1 MCKRFGGL
9 YDQTKDKRE
18 SFKFWFLEQ
27 YCGPDK
33 QYEWNRQLRKLS
45 QQAGETVSSYATKL
59 TDLYFRA
66 DPQRKYPE
74 NDMLNQFIEGLRDE
88 LRVQVRIMQP
98 RNLQE
103 AINKAKAV
111 EMALSDGRPL
121 ASYSLIGDTGVKKDL
136 AEIKALLTL
145 TGNETCNLCYNGKHK
160 TEDCP
165 ERSIN
170 RINSAYYQSNN
181 NRNNNQL
188 DKNTCYGCGQKGHMK
203 KDCPSACRNC
213 GKIGHK
219 AAQCRSQSRLS
230 QRNNNQN
237 STPWNQRNKDN
248 RNSYN
253 NNNNRNQNYNKNN
266 NQQNRNNQSNQN
278 KKNYYTEQEQI
289 DQQEALAQQMAEL
302 TKAIQNLN

>member
-1 MCKRFGGL
+1 M
-9 YDQTKDKRE
+9 
-18 SFKFWFLEQ
+18 
-27 YCGPDK
+27 
-33 QYEWNRQLRKLS
+33 

-121 ASYSLIGDTGVKKDL
+121 ASYSLIGDTGVKKDI

-181 NRNNNQL
+181 SRNSNQL

-213 GKIGHK
+213 GKIGHI
-219 AAQCRSQSRLS
+219 AAQCRSQPRLL
-230 QRNNNQN
+230 QRNNNNNN
-237 STPWNQRNKDN
+237 STPWNQRNKEN

-253 NNNNRNQNYNKNN
+253 NNNNRNQNYNKSN
-266 NQQNRNNQSNQN
+266 NQQNRNNQNNQN
-278 KKNYYTEQEQI
+278 KKNYYTEQEQV